1 LFYLEHLRE
10 HASLSAHETARFL
23 LFFYF
28 FYEGGRNP
36 TSSKASKEL
45 RSTDVMLSWMSQA

>member
-1 LFYLEHLRE
+1 LFYLEHPRE
-10 HASLSAHETARFL
+10 RASLSAHETARFL

-28 FYEGGRNP
+28 FIEGGRTS

-45 RSTDVMLSWMSQA
+45 RSTDVMLS